1 MHQACRTSKN
11 IWELYRTKV
20 SAPWLYHH
28 GTCPLVGTWAFGL
41 LLEAKLGSRANRV
54 CWWKGTR
61 RDTID
66 GCVLRVITA
75 VGQPHVLVSSTLP
88 SHSAAV
94 SSRPWER
101 PEAGP
106 RQQPW
111 AAARRGA
118 ELRIGDGLIRIGDGD
133 GILLTSYRTF
143 TATRVVDCCVDARE
157 PTHNGTGTG
166 RSTDATGPDAHVASP
181 NAAHAHYRVCE
192 NSLLSFVE
200 LSGFEKS
207 AARVCVSSHSRR
219 ADVHSP
225 QSVYPPHQCAASP
238 RLSARLWR
246 REPSCVDV
254 RIPPRPL
261 RALSAPHT
269 RTCPRLVAWHTARK
283 G

>member
-1 MHQACRTSKN
+1 MEGDEARYHRR
-11 IWELYRTKV
+11 LR
-20 SAPWLYHH
+20 APRHH
-28 GTCPLVGTWAFGL
+28 GRRATARTGFLHPRYPRIRLRSPPVPGNGL
-41 LLEAKLGSRANRV
+41 RPAHDSNPGRPR
-54 CWWKGTR
+54 G
-61 RDTID
+61 
-66 GCVLRVITA
+66 
-75 VGQPHVLVSSTLP
+75 
-88 SHSAAV
+88 AA
-94 SSRPWER
+94 
-101 PEAGP
+101 
-106 RQQPW
+106 QT
-111 AAARRGA
+111 A